1 MFDQITK
8 YPDQTGL
15 MILPWVTLFPG
26 AMMPLKIFE
35 DRYQE
40 MVAQS
45 LLGNRMFAIA
55 HTLSEEDASE
65 SLGAIGMIRACV
77 TNPDG
82 TSNLVLQGVTR
93 VAFHKINLDPY
104 PRSEMLMLNDPDESN
119 ASLESLRRSIMTTF
133 RSHAVE
139 KLGIPEGFVNHLDTI
154 TTHGAFA
161 DLLAS
166 TVFENPQ
173 TRRLI
178 FQELDVMTRMELL
191 EKFLLAGVFD

>member
-1 MFDQITK
+1 MPEPITN
-8 YPDQTGL
+8 YPEQTGL

-40 MVAQS
+40 MIAHS

-55 HTLSEEDASE
+55 HTLSDEDSCE
-65 SLGAIGMIRACV
+65 SLGGIGMIRACV

-93 VAFHKINLDPY
+93 VAFQQIHLNPY
-104 PRSEMLMLNDPDESN
+104 PRSEMLMLADPDESN
-119 ASLESLRRSIMTTF
+119 PCLDSLRRSIMASF
-133 RSHAVE
+133 RSQAVE
-139 KLGIPEGFVNHLDTI
+139 KLGIPDGYVNHLDAI

-173 TRRLI
+173 MRRLI
-178 FQELDVMTRMELL
+178 FQELDVVTRMELL
-191 EKFLLAGVFD
+191 EKFLLAGVLE